1 MKIRDLK
8 HKAKSNNKKSNKNEK
23 EYLKKIL
30 APMVLEVIGKK
41 YTDIYLKQLR
51 DEYHQ
56 CIENIINKKRLSSSS
71 NDNTKLFSDDE
82 SNYKSN
88 YNKKE
93 KSTFWKDYA
102 FVKRPL
108 YNNNIQIHR
117 NNPNLVEISNNDDN
131 HNNHTEE
138 YEQTESMVI
147 KNEEDN
153 FGDE

>member
-8 HKAKSNNKKSNKNEK
+8 YKAKSNNKKSNKNEK

-41 YTDIYLKQLR
+41 YTDIYLKQLKS
-51 DEYHQ
+51 EYHQ

-71 NDNTKLFSDDE
+71 NVNTKLFSDDE

-88 YNKKE
+88 NNKKE

-117 NNPNLVEISNNDDN
+117 NNSNLVEISNND
-131 HNNHTEE
+131 NNQTEE

-147 KNEEDN
+147 KSKEDDFGNE
-153 FGDE
+153 